1 VTAAADL
8 SIAILAGGLATRL
21 GPLVART
28 PKAMLDIG
36 GQPFIA
42 HQLRLLR
49 AAGLRRVVIC
59 ASHLSDVL
67 QDYVGDGKKFDLE
80 VRFSFDGPR
89 LLGTGGAIRQAL
101 DLLTPEFFVLYG
113 DSYLPC
119 PYQEIAESFLSSGKS
134 GLMTVF
140 HNQGRFEISNV
151 EFKDGQVVAYDK
163 KNQTPRMEHTDYGLS
178 LFRRAT
184 FEEYPAESPFD
195 LYTVFQNLI
204 ERGQLAA
211 YEVRE
216 RFYEIGSI
224 KGLEETRQF
233 ILSRQT
239 GKF

>member
-1 VTAAADL
+1 MTAAPDL

-21 GPLVART
+21 GPLVAQT
-28 PKAMLDIG
+28 PKAMLDVG
-36 GQPFIA
+36 GEPFIA
-42 HQLRLLR
+42 HQMRLLR

-59 ASHLSDVL
+59 ASHLADVL
-67 QDYVGDGKKFDLE
+67 QDYIGDGKKFDLD

-119 PYQEIAESFLSSGKS
+119 PYQEIAASFLSSGKL

-140 HNQGRFEISNV
+140 HNQGRYEISNV
-151 EFKDGQVVAYDK
+151 DFQDGQVVAYDK
-163 KNQTPRMEHTDYGLS
+163 KHQTPRMEHTDYGLS
-178 LFRRAT
+178 LFRRDA
-184 FEEYPAESPFD
+184 FAEYPAEIPFD

-204 ERGQLAA
+204 ERRQLAA

-216 RFYEIGSI
+216 RFYEIGSV